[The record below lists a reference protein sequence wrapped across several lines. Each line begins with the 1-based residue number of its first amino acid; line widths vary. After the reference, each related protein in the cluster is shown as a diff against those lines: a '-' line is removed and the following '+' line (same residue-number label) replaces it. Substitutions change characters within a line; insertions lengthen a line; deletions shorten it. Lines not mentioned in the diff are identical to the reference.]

1 MISVIITSFKEP
13 QVVGRAI
20 EAVLKNKTKRKYEVI
35 VAAPDEPTAQ
45 VIKKYVKKDKR
56 VKYFKDKGKGKAS
69 ALNELFTKCK
79 SEILILTDGDVWMGE
94 NAIEELAKA
103 LDNKQVGCATGR
115 PIATNNKNTILGYWS
130 HLLVDAG
137 AHEIRKRLDKGNEFL
152 ECSGYLFA
160 FRNEIRTIPT
170 DVAEDTIIP
179 YKLWKKGYQIKYMPE
194 AKVFVKYP
202 DNLGDFVRQR
212 VRTVKSHEKIQEYA
226 PDIPK
231 VKSFKN
237 EATKG
242 SLLALRYVGNAKE
255 LIWTLLLFPVR
266 LYIWYKAEKQ
276 RKSGK
281 KYQDNWERIESTK

>member
-13 QVVGRAI
+13 EIIGRAI

-115 PIATNNKNTILGYWS
+115 PI
-130 HLLVDAG
+130 
-137 AHEIRKRLDKGNEFL
+137 
-152 ECSGYLFA
+152 
-160 FRNEIRTIPT
+160 
-170 DVAEDTIIP
+170 
-179 YKLWKKGYQIKYMPE
+179 
-194 AKVFVKYP
+194 
-202 DNLGDFVRQR
+202 
-212 VRTVKSHEKIQEYA
+212 
-226 PDIPK
+226 
-231 VKSFKN
+231 
-237 EATKG
+237 
-242 SLLALRYVGNAKE
+242 
-255 LIWTLLLFPVR
+255 
-266 LYIWYKAEKQ
+266 
-276 RKSGK
+276 
-281 KYQDNWERIESTK
+281 